1 MSASHLEVAR
11 REEQKEKSS
20 ITRIL
25 LILFIVAASA
35 VIAVIIWALYFREPE
50 VVLSPDYAPRE
61 EEPCAEDI
69 PDDSGEKLTSPEG
82 GGSVSITYSRDVAVD
97 LGDRRAALHF
107 ANPGKSNQDMVVQ
120 IVIRDNVIV
129 QSGTLKPGKQVDSL
143 ELLDGA
149 EEQLTAGT
157 YEGAFNV
164 LYYDPESGEKA
175 VVNTEIPI
183 QITVSE

>member
-1 MSASHLEVAR
+1 MEQ
-11 REEQKEKSS
+11 QKEKSS

-35 VIAVIIWALYFREPE
+35 ALAVIIWALYFREPE

>member
-1 MSASHLEVAR
+1 MEQ
-11 REEQKEKSS
+11 QKEKSS

-35 VIAVIIWALYFREPE
+35 AIAVIIWALYFREPE

-61 EEPCAEDI
+61 EEPCAEEI

-107 ANPGKSNQDMVVQ
+107 ANPGKSNLDMVVQ

>member
-1 MSASHLEVAR
+1 MEQ
-11 REEQKEKSS
+11 QKEKSS

-35 VIAVIIWALYFREPE
+35 AIAVIIWALYFREPE

-120 IVIRDNVIV
+120 IVIRDNV
-129 QSGTLKPGKQVDSL
+129 KPGKQVDSL